1 MGYELLLLARDTDPE
16 KGMIGGMSEEL
27 YRTVFENAVE
37 GLYRTTPEGRFLSAN
52 QAMAR
57 ICGYDSPQALM
68 SALSNLPG
76 QLYVDPADQT
86 DFLTRL
92 RTSGR
97 VSGFECRFRRK
108 DGAVRWAAVH
118 ARAVADETGEFIAI
132 EGIFEDVTERKARES
147 ALQREL
153 KQGREERVR
162 AERLLAESHRL
173 LQTAV
178 DTMPD
183 ALFYKDE
190 IGVYRLVNRAFAQL
204 FGRQPEQILGMAEA
218 ELWPPDA
225 GRRRAEAALS
235 GDTVQTGDAA
245 AAVRRSQTTLIGADG
260 RLREVL
266 VCQAAV
272 RDGDGRLTGIVGSVV
287 DITERVAMEAA
298 LRQAEESYRE
308 LFNEALDGI
317 FQSIPGGP
325 FTRVNPALARMLGYD
340 SPAQL
345 GDHVADMAGDLF
357 VDQGTR
363 WEFMR
368 ELLDAG
374 RVEAFEAPIRRRDGS
389 VFWASISART
399 VWSREGEAELIE
411 GLMRDVTEQH
421 REVAEL
427 SRRASHDELTGL
439 ANRHSFQETFGRM
452 LDQARRSG
460 MNLAVLYIDL
470 DGFKAV
476 NDQYGHQAGDELLR
490 QIAGRIR
497 SRLRTT
503 DLAARLG
510 GDEFAVVLWDVS
522 GLSDVEPVG
531 RSLIRSLSRPV
542 HLGDGMVGRVGA
554 SIGASLFPEHG
565 QETAT
570 LLEQADQAMYAV
582 KQAGKNDFALAG
594 TPVAPVAS
602 GPRV

>member
-1 MGYELLLLARDTDPE
+1 MGYELLLFTRDTDPE
-16 KGMIGGMSEEL
+16 QEMIGGMSEEL

-52 QAMAR
+52 QAMAG

-68 SALSNLPG
+68 TALSNLPE
-76 QLYVDPADQT
+76 QLYIDPADSK
-86 DFLTRL
+86 DFLDRL

-108 DGAVRWAAVH
+108 DGEVRWAAVH
-118 ARAVADETGEFIAI
+118 ARAVADEAGTFVAV

-147 ALQREL
+147 ALQSEL
-153 KQGREERVR
+153 KRGREERVR

-173 LQTAV
+173 LQTVV

-183 ALFYKDE
+183 ALFYKDD
-190 IGVYRLVNRAFAQL
+190 IGVYRLVNRAFAAL
-204 FGRQPEQILGMAEA
+204 FGREPEDILGLAEA
-218 ELWPPDA
+218 EIWPPDA

-235 GDTVQTGDAA
+235 GDTVPSGDATEG
-245 AAVRRSQTTLIGADG
+245 VRRSQSTLAGADG
-260 RLREVL
+260 RPREVL

-272 RDGDGRLTGIVGSVV
+272 RDADGRLAGIVGSVV

-298 LRQAEESYRE
+298 LRQAEESYRA

-317 FQSIPGGP
+317 FQSVPGGP

-345 GDHVADMAGDLF
+345 GDHVVDMAADLF
-357 VDQGTR
+357 VDQTRR
-363 WEFMR
+363 WEFLR
-368 ELLDAG
+368 ELLDSG
-374 RVEAFEAPIRRRDGS
+374 RVEAFEAPLRRRDGS

-399 VWSREGEAELIE
+399 VRGREGTVELIE
-411 GLMRDVTEQH
+411 GLVRDVTEQH
-421 REVAEL
+421 QEVAEL

-439 ANRHSFQETFGRM
+439 PNRHYFQETFARM

-460 MNLAVLYIDL
+460 MSLALLYIDL

-476 NDQYGHQAGDELLR
+476 NDEFGHASGDALLR
-490 QIAGRIR
+490 QVAGRIR
-497 SRLRTT
+497 SRLRAT

-522 GLSDVEPVG
+522 GAIDVEPVA
-531 RSLIRSLSRPV
+531 RSLIRGLSRPV
-542 HLGDGMVGRVGA
+542 DLGEGLTCRVGA
-554 SIGASLFPEHG
+554 SVGASLFPEHG
-565 QETAT
+565 QDPAG
-570 LLEQADQAMYAV
+570 LLDRADQAMYSV
-582 KQAGKNDFALAG
+582 KQAGKNGFALAAE
-594 TPVAPVAS
+594 P
-602 GPRV
+602 GPIQAES